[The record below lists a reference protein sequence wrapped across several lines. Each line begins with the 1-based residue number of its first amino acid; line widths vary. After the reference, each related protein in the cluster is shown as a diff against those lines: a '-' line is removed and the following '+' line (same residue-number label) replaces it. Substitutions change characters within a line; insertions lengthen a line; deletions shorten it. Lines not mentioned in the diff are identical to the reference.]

1 MVILYHHLEPLSF
14 KFSIG
19 GTETDLS
26 ITLDD
31 VYTFVNIFAFGLL
44 IIVSFYLDLVNPS
57 LRDSTFSQSCLQVV
71 SINLFSSVE
80 EGFNRGE
87 EK

>member
-19 GTETDLS
+19 GTEANLS
-26 ITLDD
+26 IALDD
-31 VYTFVNIFAFGLL
+31 VYTFVDIFAFGLL
-44 IIVSFYLDLVNPS
+44 IIISFDLNLIDPS